1 MYEYKHLIRKSSSSF
16 LKRTLQLVLS
26 ISIFSCI
33 LCYSS
38 GFSFFPHSFNV
49 YFSTFLFSF
58 LTHTLERKYM
68 FLICNGILVFLAK
81 TSIACSSSSS
91 CVGKKN
97 LPASELYSEVKAP
110 VRDVGEEAIVE
121 ARTESNSLENAAL
134 AAEEELDQQEKEKE
148 QGYLLRE
155 EEEEEEEEREKE
167 ALRAEGEDEEE
178 RSVTVEEEENRKVL
192 EATEGASTEYT
203 QISTDELNKRIEDF
217 IRKMKEEIRIEA
229 QRQLITV

>member
-1 MYEYKHLIRKSSSSF
+1 MYEYKHLRKSSSSSF

-58 LTHTLERKYM
+58 LTHTFERKYM

-110 VRDVGEEAIVE
+110 VRDVGEEALVE

-155 EEEEEEEEREKE
+155 EEEEEEREKE

-178 RSVTVEEEENRKVL
+178 RSVIVEEEEENREVL

>member
-97 LPASELYSEVKAP
+97 LPASEVKAP
-110 VRDVGEEAIVE
+110 VRDVGEEALVE

-155 EEEEEEEEREKE
+155 EEEEERQKE

-178 RSVTVEEEENRKVL
+178 RSVIVEEEENREVL
-192 EATEGASTEYT
+192 EATEGASTEDT